1 MKLLPA
7 NEVAT
12 PGALTRRPPD
22 ERGAAGRE
30 PAMREREARGAAFI
44 RGMAGAV
51 ERRRHRLAYA
61 GVALFTLLLYLRPNE
76 MFPETF
82 GTFPLVKIVGIVMLI
97 AYLLSRLYWSEKI
110 TVLPIELKMAFAIYL
125 LGWLHTPFAI
135 DPAGSIA
142 TLTDTYLKVL
152 LVFMLMINLLG
163 DRQRLV
169 LIMKLIV
176 VCGAVLAF
184 GAIRDYATGN
194 LRMMGV
200 RIEGIVGGIF
210 GNPNDL
216 ATSLDMIIPL
226 ALVLVMTQRG
236 IWRFICLVSIPMM
249 ALAVALTFSRG
260 GFLGLIIGSGLIL
273 WKLGE
278 KNRARTVILSLLAV
292 SVLAVAI
299 PSKYSERLSTIV
311 ENDKDKTGS
320 ANERKDVMYRALY
333 TAVHHPVIGVGMS
346 NFARYSIHE
355 MVAHNSYFEIAA
367 ELGLA
372 GLIFYL
378 IMILAP
384 LRSCQRIEQQT
395 KPAPDQEGR
404 VDRSPAG
411 LRRREL
417 YLLSVALQA
426 TLYVY
431 LLCSFFAS
439 IQYLWF
445 VYYPIAYAVGL
456 RTIRQIEESQ
466 EAEAGATNSGRRESP
481 ETRLGSGLRSG
492 ALWKS
497 KRSRQ
502 KINGTEMSGQ
512 QSPARNV
519 GRLFARR

>member
-7 NEVAT
+7 NEVAA
-12 PGALTRRPPD
+12 PGALIRRPPD
-22 ERGAAGRE
+22 EKGAAGRE
-30 PAMREREARGAAFI
+30 PAARKRAPRGAAFI
-44 RGMAGAV
+44 RGV
-51 ERRRHRLAYA
+51 ESVVKRRRHRLAYA

-76 MFPETF
+76 MFPQVF
-82 GTFPLVKIVGIVMLI
+82 GTFPLVKIVGLVMLT

-110 TVLPIELKMAFAIYL
+110 TILPIELKMAFLIYL
-125 LGWLHTPFAI
+125 LGWLHTPFAM
-135 DPAGSIA
+135 DPGSSVA
-142 TLTDTYLKVL
+142 TLTDTYLKVV
-152 LVFMLMINLLG
+152 LVFMLMANLLG
-163 DRQRLV
+163 DLKRLL

-176 VCGAVLAF
+176 VCGSVLAV

-194 LRMMGV
+194 LAMMGI

-236 IWRFICLVSIPMM
+236 IWRFICLVAIPIM

-260 GFLGLIIGSGLIL
+260 GFLGLILAGGVIL

-278 KNRARTVILSLLAV
+278 KNRARTIVLSLLAV
-292 SVLAVAI
+292 GVLAVAI
-299 PSKYSERLSTIV
+299 PSKYSDRLSTIV
-311 ENDKDKTGS
+311 DNNKDKTGS
-320 ANERKDVMYRALY
+320 ANERKDVMYRALNI
-333 TAVHHPVIGVGMS
+333 AVHRPILGVGMS
-346 NFARYSIHE
+346 NFPRYSIHE

-378 IMILAP
+378 IMIIAP
-384 LRSCQRIEQQT
+384 LRSCQRIERQT
-395 KPAPDQEGR
+395 KPAGDPEGK

-411 LRRREL
+411 LRRREI

-445 VYYPIAYAVGL
+445 VYYPIAYVVGL
-456 RTIRQIEESQ
+456 RTIKAIEESQ
-466 EAEAGATNSGRRESP
+466 EAPAGATVSTAKAP
-481 ETRLGSGLRSG
+481 ETRLGGRLRSG
-492 ALWKS
+492 ALWRS
-497 KRSRQ
+497 NQSRQ
-502 KINGTEMSGQ
+502 KINGTEISGQ
-512 QSPARNV
+512 QSPARKV
-519 GRLFARR
+519 GRLFAKR

>member
-1 MKLLPA
+1 MKLLSA
-7 NEVAT
+7 SEIAT
-12 PGALTRRPPD
+12 PDAPVRRAPD

-30 PAMREREARGAAFI
+30 PAARERVSRGAAFI
-44 RGMAGAV
+44 RGMEGAV
-51 ERRRHRLAYA
+51 KRRRHRLAYA

-76 MFPETF
+76 MFPQVF
-82 GTFPLVKIVGIVMLI
+82 GTFPLAKIVGLVMLA
-97 AYLLSRLYWSEKI
+97 AYLLSRLYWGEKI
-110 TVLPIELKMAFAIYL
+110 TILPIELKMAFLIYL
-125 LGWLHTPFAI
+125 LGWLHTPFAV
-135 DPAGSIA
+135 DPASSVA
-142 TLTDTYLKVL
+142 TLTDTYLKVV

-163 DRQRLV
+163 DRKRLL

-176 VCGAVLAF
+176 ICGSVLAI

-194 LRMMGV
+194 MAMMGI
-200 RIEGIVGGIF
+200 RIEGMVGGIF

-216 ATSLDMIIPL
+216 ATSLGMIIPL
-226 ALVLVMTQRG
+226 AVILVMTQRG
-236 IWRFICLVSIPMM
+236 IWRFICLVSIPVM
-249 ALAVALTFSRG
+249 ALGVALTFSRG
-260 GFLGLIIGSGLIL
+260 GFLGLMLGSGVIL

-278 KNRARTVILSLLAV
+278 KNRARTVVLSLLV
-292 SVLAVAI
+292 VGVLALAI
-299 PSKYSERLSTIV
+299 PSNYSERLSTIV
-311 ENDKDKTGS
+311 ENNKDKTGS
-320 ANERKDVMYRALY
+320 ANERKEVMYRAISI
-333 TAVHHPVIGVGMS
+333 AVHRPVIGVGMS
-346 NFARYSIHE
+346 NFPRYSIHE

-378 IMILAP
+378 IMIIAP

-395 KPAPDQEGR
+395 KPAGDPEGK

-445 VYYPIAYAVGL
+445 VYYPIAYVVGL
-456 RTIRQIEESQ
+456 RTIKAIEESQ
-466 EAEAGATNSGRRESP
+466 EVEAGSPISPVQAP
-481 ETRLGSGLRSG
+481 ETRLGGGPRSG

-497 KRSRQ
+497 NQSRQ
-502 KINGTEMSGQ
+502 KINGTEISGQ
-512 QSPARNV
+512 QSPARKV
-519 GRLFARR
+519 GRLFAKR